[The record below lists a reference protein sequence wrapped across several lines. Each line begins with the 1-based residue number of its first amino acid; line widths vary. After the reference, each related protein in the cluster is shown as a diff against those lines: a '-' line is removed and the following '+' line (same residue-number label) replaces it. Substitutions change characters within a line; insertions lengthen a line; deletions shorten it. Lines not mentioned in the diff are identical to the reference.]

1 MCPPKMIFLYF
12 LRDTFGRDTLG
23 RDTLGLDTFGHDTL
37 GHRAVGFDSVR
48 QIDVSPLIPTTYNA
62 GTRPAV
68 FALTNTSGN
77 PYMPI

>member
-1 MCPPKMIFLYF
+1 MIFLYF

-23 RDTLGLDTFGHDTL
+23 LDTL

-48 QIDVSPLIPTTYNA
+48 QIGVSPLIPTTYNA
-62 GTRPAV
+62 GARPAV